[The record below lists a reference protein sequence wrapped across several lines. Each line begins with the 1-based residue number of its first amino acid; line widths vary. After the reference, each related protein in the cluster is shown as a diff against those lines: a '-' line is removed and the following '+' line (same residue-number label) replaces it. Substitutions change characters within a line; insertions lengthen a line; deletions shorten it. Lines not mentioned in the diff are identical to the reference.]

1 MSKLFYLKL
10 TFSYKNS
17 RSLGYFSKCLKSS
30 HSPGFITSRNSAE
43 HLHIKVLLNTDCSF
57 PALKDSRHPLFCFTG
72 SKNVFSMFEN
82 FPLSQLNTIRCSF
95 QDGRFC
101 SFLKP
106 VLENF
111 AWQQPLFYRL
121 ISKGRV
127 KFSGLS
133 SAEYPMVP
141 SCINKS

>member
-1 MSKLFYLKL
+1 MFL
-10 TFSYKNS
+10 
-17 RSLGYFSKCLKSS
+17 
-30 HSPGFITSRNSAE
+30 A
-43 HLHIKVLLNTDCSF
+43 
-57 PALKDSRHPLFCFTG
+57 CFR
-72 SKNVFSMFEN
+72 N
-82 FPLSQLNTIRCSF
+82 FPLSQLNIIRCSF

-111 AWQQPLFYRL
+111 AWPLFYRL

-141 SCINKS
+141 SCIRKAREIFHPQQNAKFFGNLLSLRADFKAHLFLSTADM